1 MRLCFG
7 MWYFRR
13 NHSDQGARGVLPNI
27 RITAQTIW
35 PVTSFF
41 SRDQLMFDQC
51 PNEKVGI
58 IYYLLLDY
66 PRQMNVIVGKYGNY
80 EPGIV
85 SECRGR
91 CKNAP
96 SCSVNLLWVCLKISM
111 LGIGVCKRKYADTPL
126 RRSLCLRR
134 KKHDISWYISVQFMF
149 NWCSSSTTVLG
160 PCLDP
165 VWRWSAQAHQPCQ
178 KLIPLH
184 PEKKGKPC

>member
-1 MRLCFG
+1 
-7 MWYFRR
+7 
-13 NHSDQGARGVLPNI
+13 
-27 RITAQTIW
+27 
-35 PVTSFF
+35 
-41 SRDQLMFDQC
+41 MFDQC

-80 EPGIV
+80 ETGIV

-126 RRSLCLRR
+126 RRSLCLRQNTVMPNPVFTPTR
-134 KKHDISWYISVQFMF
+134 RYADRCVYAKTLLRRTLCLRRYAVTPIAVFMPICRYA
-149 NWCSSSTTVLG
+149 NCCVCADTPLRRSL
-160 PCLDP
+160 CL
-165 VWRWSAQAHQPCQ
+165 R
-178 KLIPLH
+178 
-184 PEKKGKPC
+184 